1 MAISKKLLT
10 VLAGLVLM
18 TVLLLQCDLDAQ
30 AANHNYLSDYTGGA
44 AAVLDARSTNTSK
57 VLNATA
63 KELNLDLD
71 SLSREEESTLVMANV
86 TSALNVRTE
95 PATDAEKA
103 GKLYKDCGG
112 KILERKDGWTKIQS
126 GDLIGWASDEY
137 LLFGED
143 AESLAA
149 DVGVTVAHIDDG
161 LMVRTKPGT
170 DADIYG
176 VLPKGDEVE
185 VLSVG
190 DDGWACID
198 YEGEDGYV
206 STDYVVLSETVELP
220 TVAEPVYGKV
230 TEGPLNVRSAPSTDS
245 EKVDSFSTGK
255 VLTILETLDG
265 WYKVEEGYVS
275 ADYVTIIDAAEA
287 ASSGSASEVVD
298 LAMQYL
304 GYPYCYGGSSPS
316 GFDCSGFVRYV
327 YSQFGCSLNRTAS
340 AQMSNGTS
348 VSMSELQPGDLVFFL
363 KSGSGAS
370 RASHVGIYIGGGQF
384 IHASTSSTGVIISDM
399 DSAYYTTGFVGGRR
413 IL

>member
-1 MAISKKLLT
+1 MHFSQSFAAKLT
-10 VLAGLVLM
+10 AGLLAVTGM
-18 TVLLLQCDLDAQ
+18 IAPAFAVSGTVDAE
-30 AANHNYLSDYTGGA
+30 GGLRLRNA
-44 AAVLDARSTNTSK
+44 SSTDAAVLETIPDGSQIEVSGIT
-57 VLNATA
+57 
-63 KELNLDLD
+63 
-71 SLSREEESTLVMANV
+71 ES
-86 TSALNVRTE
+86 
-95 PATDAEKA
+95 
-103 GKLYKDCGG
+103 
-112 KILERKDGWTKIQS
+112 GWYQVSFQDTQ
-126 GDLIGWASDEY
+126 
-137 LLFGED
+137 
-143 AESLAA
+143 
-149 DVGVTVAHIDDG
+149 
-161 LMVRTKPGT
+161 
-170 DADIYG
+170 
-176 VLPKGDEVE
+176 
-185 VLSVG
+185 
-190 DDGWACID
+190 
-198 YEGEDGYV
+198 GYV

-304 GYPYCYGGSSPS
+304 GY
-316 GFDCSGFVRYV
+316 
-327 YSQFGCSLNRTAS
+327 QFGCSLNRTAS